1 MKIKLISHTP
11 EPEKLIATA
20 ARLCYSNK
28 ADIDTIMD
36 DFTEKE
42 ISDFVNQLISTGHKS
57 VLEHVT
63 FSFAIEGISRVLSHE
78 IVRHRI
84 GVAISQRSQRY
95 CSEENCEFVYPTK
108 YDITESSED
117 IFSANVCNSKDDYKL
132 LLEEGVPKES
142 ARYVLPGATCT
153 RMILTMNARELLHF
167 FALRSCCYDD
177 KTEVLTNEGW
187 KFFKDLNHNELF
199 YSMNPVTHK
208 CELVKAT
215 EYVTEEYQGTMIS
228 VKSQSID
235 QLITPNHKLYVT
247 YSRDTK
253 TTSHF
258 RLDRADTIN
267 EHKLIRMKKNCD
279 PIAGITDNTF
289 ILPGLTVTN
298 HNQHTEWTR
307 VIPAK
312 TVNINDLMYFL
323 GMYVSDGCAVRNGY
337 HYSINIAKGNYEM
350 AIKVQQTMSR
360 LSDNTVRLYSDY
372 RKNMDCYRVEVHDRR
387 LYEFCKPLGK
397 TLEKHL
403 PDFIWRYDHTILF
416 SLFQGLIDG
425 DGYYD
430 QQFHKY
436 SFSTISV
443 QLRDQ
448 IQRLAL
454 HLGYSASYGI
464 VDNRNK
470 KGSIVNSREIR
481 SKHISYNIGF
491 IMHKNEPIIKATN
504 RNAISETL
512 YNGTV
517 YCVELEKYHL
527 LYIRRNGKTVWSGNT
542 RALPEMQMLANLM
555 ISEVK
560 EIAPTLFRKAGPSC
574 VQLGYCPEGSR
585 SCGRY
590 PTIEKL
596 TESYN
601 YCKAVGG
608 LVSL

>member
-1 MKIKLISHTP
+1 MKVKLISHTP

-42 ISDFVNQLISTGHKS
+42 ISNFVNQLISTGHKS

-95 CSEENCEFVYPTK
+95 CSEEKCEFVYPTK

-167 FALRSCCYDD
+167 FALRSC
-177 KTEVLTNEGW
+177 K
-187 KFFKDLNHNELF
+187 
-199 YSMNPVTHK
+199 
-208 CELVKAT
+208 
-215 EYVTEEYQGTMIS
+215 
-228 VKSQSID
+228 
-235 QLITPNHKLYVT
+235 
-247 YSRDTK
+247 
-253 TTSHF
+253 
-258 RLDRADTIN
+258 
-267 EHKLIRMKKNCD
+267 
-279 PIAGITDNTF
+279 
-289 ILPGLTVTN
+289 
-298 HNQHTEWTR
+298 
-307 VIPAK
+307 
-312 TVNINDLMYFL
+312 
-323 GMYVSDGCAVRNGY
+323 
-337 HYSINIAKGNYEM
+337 
-350 AIKVQQTMSR
+350 
-360 LSDNTVRLYSDY
+360 
-372 RKNMDCYRVEVHDRR
+372 
-387 LYEFCKPLGK
+387 
-397 TLEKHL
+397 
-403 PDFIWRYDHTILF
+403 
-416 SLFQGLIDG
+416 
-425 DGYYD
+425 
-430 QQFHKY
+430 
-436 SFSTISV
+436 
-443 QLRDQ
+443 
-448 IQRLAL
+448 
-454 HLGYSASYGI
+454 
-464 VDNRNK
+464 
-470 KGSIVNSREIR
+470 
-481 SKHISYNIGF
+481 
-491 IMHKNEPIIKATN
+491 
-504 RNAISETL
+504 
-512 YNGTV
+512 
-517 YCVELEKYHL
+517 
-527 LYIRRNGKTVWSGNT
+527 

-601 YCKAVGG
+601 YYKAVGG